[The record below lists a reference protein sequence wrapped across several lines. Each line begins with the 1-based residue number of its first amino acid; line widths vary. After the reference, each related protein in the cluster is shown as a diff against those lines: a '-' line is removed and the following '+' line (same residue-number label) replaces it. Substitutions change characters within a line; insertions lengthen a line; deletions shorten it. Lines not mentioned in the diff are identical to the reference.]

1 MAVWSVGGAV
11 LGAATA
17 LLGQTGIMV
26 CTAAVEKTVHKHLN
40 EQIAYLSGRDDE
52 LAEIIRGIRSEE
64 DEHLAYAEAHHNSD
78 SLYARSLALIVAIST
93 DILIWISTRGDS
105 RKLKAA
111 LRAS

>member
-1 MAVWSVGGAV
+1 
-11 LGAATA
+11 
-17 LLGQTGIMV
+17 MV
-26 CTAAVEKTVHKHLN
+26 CTAAVEKTVDKHLN